1 MDATGVIRI
10 LIVEDD
16 PGTALLHKRSVERA
30 GYQATTA
37 ATVEDAIQAIR
48 DGPVHL
54 ILLDNRLPDQ
64 TTGFDFLS
72 RLQALAPEIP
82 VIMVTGSGTENAVI
96 HALRRGA
103 RDFIR
108 KDRNYLQNL
117 PRAIS
122 AVLASARLE
131 AQLESE
137 RPVSENIVLIL
148 NEGGADSERQLLQR
162 AGFQVLIAKSS
173 EQALALLAEHDVR
186 VLVADLNISPISGL
200 EAYQLIKAAGHDLR
214 AVMVSDGL
222 AEDLVIE
229 AMRAGFVDFI
239 VRNGDYSTRL
249 RESLDR
255 VTARV
260 ALERRLA
267 ESRARLAGIIS
278 SALDAILLL
287 DDQHSVSMFNPAAEQ
302 LFGVRA
308 DEARG
313 KPVAQF
319 IPGFN
324 AVRFEP
330 EAAREGTLEQ
340 RARVAEAAGR
350 TAAGKRLELEL
361 STSRMDVEGRKFV
374 TVIARDVTERKE
386 LERLLLQK
394 DKLESLGLLAGG
406 IAHDFNNLLV
416 GIMGNASL
424 ALETI
429 STNNP
434 ARSMLRDVMVAS
446 ETAANLTRQLL
457 AYAGKGRFV
466 TEAVDLSDLVQQIS
480 TLLQTS
486 IPKNVQLRFS
496 LAEKLPC
503 VEADTA
509 QMQQIL
515 MNLVINA
522 AEAIGE
528 AQGTVLITTGVQQV
542 DEDYIATVLAPAV
555 IMPGEYVTLEVHDSG
570 AGMNHETL
578 EKIFDPFFTTKS
590 TGRGLGLAAVL
601 GIVRGHKGAVKVYST
616 PGQGTTFKLLFPAT
630 EDQAARPVT
639 QTITH
644 AASEGETV
652 LVVDDEQIVRRS
664 AKTMLERFG
673 YSVVLAENGKEA
685 VDLYRILADKI
696 DVVLLD
702 MTMPIMNG
710 EQAFRELK
718 TIRPDVRVILSSGY
732 NEGEAV
738 RRFAGK
744 GLAGFI
750 QKPYSANTL
759 AQKVR
764 AVLSESYGSGVQ
776 RAESGQE

>member
-1 MDATGVIRI
+1 MQAAGPAQI
-10 LIVEDD
+10 LIIEDD
-16 PGTALLHKRSVERA
+16 PGTAVLQKRSVERA

-37 ATVEDAIQAIR
+37 ATVEDAVQAIR
-48 DGPVHL
+48 SDPVHL

-64 TTGFDFLS
+64 TTGIDFLS
-72 RLQALAPEIP
+72 RLQTIAPEIP
-82 VIMVTGSGTENAVI
+82 VIMVTGSATEGVAI

-108 KDRNYLQNL
+108 KDRDYLQHL
-117 PRAIS
+117 PKAIA
-122 AVLASARLE
+122 AVLGRAHLE

-137 RPVSENIVLIL
+137 RPLSETTVLIL
-148 NEGGADSERQLLQR
+148 DAAGGEAERQQLQR
-162 AGFQVLIAKSS
+162 AGFRVLIARSAD
-173 EQALALLAEHDVR
+173 EALALLAKNEVG
-186 VLVADLNISPISGL
+186 VLVVDRNASPAGGVD
-200 EAYQLIKAAGHDLR
+200 AYERIKAAGHG
-214 AVMVSDGL
+214 AHAIMVSDRV
-222 AEDLVIE
+222 ADHLVIE
-229 AMRAGFVDFI
+229 AMRAGFVDFL
-239 VRNGDYSTRL
+239 VRDREYAAKL

-255 VTARV
+255 VTSRV
-260 ALERRLA
+260 SLESRLA
-267 ESRARLAGIIS
+267 ESRARLGGIVH

-287 DDQHSVSMFNPAAEQ
+287 DDRLCISMFNPAAEK
-302 LFGVRA
+302 LFGIAA

-313 KPVAQF
+313 KPVAEF
-319 IPGFN
+319 IPE
-324 AVRFEP
+324 FESGRSGT
-330 EAAREGTLEQ
+330 EMGSHGAAEQ
-340 RARVAEAAGR
+340 PARVIEAAGR
-350 TAAGKRLELEL
+350 TANDKPLELEL
-361 STSRMDVEGRKFV
+361 STSRMDVEGRQFM
-374 TVIARDVTERKE
+374 TVIARDVKERRE

-434 ARSMLRDVMVAS
+434 ARGMLRDVMVAS

-480 TLLQTS
+480 TLVQTS
-486 IPKNVQLRFS
+486 IPKNVQLRLS
-496 LAEKLPC
+496 LAQKLPC

-509 QMQQIL
+509 QMQQVL

-528 AQGTVLITTGVQQV
+528 VQGTVLITTGVQHV
-542 DEDYIATVLAPAV
+542 DEDYIASVLAPSV
-555 IMPGEYVTLEVHDSG
+555 IAPGEYVTLEVHDSG
-570 AGMNHETL
+570 AGMNQETM

-601 GIVRGHKGAVKVYST
+601 GIVRGHRGAIKVYST

-630 EDQAARPVT
+630 HDQAARPAA
-639 QTITH
+639 QTITN
-644 AASEGETV
+644 AASDGETV
-652 LVVDDEQIVRRS
+652 MVVDDEQIVRRS

-718 TIRPDVRVILSSGY
+718 TIRPDARVILSSGY

-750 QKPYSANTL
+750 QKPYSAATL

-764 AVLSESYGSGVQ
+764 AVLGESWGTGAQEARSGLD
-776 RAESGQE
+776 

>member
-1 MDATGVIRI
+1 MDAAGAIRI

-16 PGTALLHKRSVERA
+16 PGTAVLHRRSVERA
-30 GYQATTA
+30 GYQAVLA
-37 ATVEDAIQAIR
+37 ATVEDAVRAIR
-48 DGPVHL
+48 SGPIHL

-64 TTGFDFLS
+64 TTGFDLLS
-72 RLQALAPEIP
+72 RLQTIAPDIP
-82 VIMVTGSGTENAVI
+82 VIMVTGSSTENAVI

-117 PRAIS
+117 PRAIA
-122 AVLASARLE
+122 AVLATARLE
-131 AQLESE
+131 AQLEGE
-137 RPVSENIVLIL
+137 RPVSENTVVIL
-148 NEGGADSERQLLQR
+148 KQAGGNSEQQVLQR
-162 AGFQVLIAKSS
+162 AGFRVLIAKTP
-173 EQALALLAEHDVR
+173 EEALALLAEHDVR
-186 VLVADLNISPISGL
+186 VLVAEHNLAPVNGL
-200 EAYQLIKAAGHDLR
+200 EAYRRIKAAGHDLR
-214 AVMVSDGL
+214 AVLVSDGL
-222 AEDLVIE
+222 TEDLVVE
-229 AMRAGFVDFI
+229 AMRVGFVDFI
-239 VRNGDYSTRL
+239 VRDGDYATRL

-255 VTARV
+255 VTALV
-260 ALERRLA
+260 SLESRLA
-267 ESRARLAGIIS
+267 ESRARLAGIIN

-287 DDQHSVSMFNPAAEQ
+287 DDQLRVSMFNPAAES
-302 LFGVRA
+302 LFGVSA

-313 KPVAQF
+313 KPVSEF
-319 IPGFN
+319 ISGLD
-324 AVRFEP
+324 ASRFDA
-330 EAAREGTLEQ
+330 EASNGSPKEMARPL
-340 RARVAEAAGR
+340 EAAGR
-350 TAAGKRLELEL
+350 TAKGKQLELEL
-361 STSRMDVEGRKFV
+361 SISQMDSESRHFFS
-374 TVIARDVTERKE
+374 VIARDVTERKE

-434 ARSMLRDVMVAS
+434 ARAMLRDVMVAS

-466 TEAVDLSDLVQQIS
+466 TEAVDLSDLVQQINS
-480 TLLQTS
+480 LLQTS
-486 IPKNVQLRFS
+486 MPKNAQLRLS
-496 LAEKLPC
+496 LAQHLPC
-503 VEADTA
+503 VEVDTA

-528 AQGTVLITTGVQQV
+528 TQGTILITTGVQHV
-542 DEDYIATVLAPAV
+542 DEDYIATVLAPTV
-555 IMPGEYVTLEVHDSG
+555 LTPGEYVTIEVHDSG
-570 AGMNHETL
+570 AGMNQETL

-630 EDQAARPVT
+630 EDQAARPVAP
-639 QTITH
+639 TITE
-644 AASEGETV
+644 AASGGEAV
-652 LVVDDEQIVRRS
+652 MVVDDEQIVRRS

-702 MTMPIMNG
+702 MTMPLMNG

-750 QKPYSANTL
+750 QKPYSATTL

-764 AVLSESYGSGVQ
+764 AVMCEPRAGGV
-776 RAESGQE
+776 REAESGQD

>member
-1 MDATGVIRI
+1 MEGAEVIRI

-16 PGTALLHKRSVERA
+16 PGTAVLHKRSVERA
-30 GYQATTA
+30 GYQAITA
-37 ATVEDAIQAIR
+37 ATVEEALDAIR
-48 DGPVHL
+48 SGPIHL

-72 RLQALAPEIP
+72 RLQALAPDIP

-117 PRAIS
+117 PKAIS
-122 AVLASARLE
+122 AVLASVRLE
-131 AQLESE
+131 TQLQSE
-137 RPVSENIVLIL
+137 LPATENILIL
-148 NEGGADSERQLLQR
+148 DAAGGNTERQLLQR
-162 AGFQVLIAKSS
+162 AGFGVLIAKSV
-173 EQALALLAEHDVR
+173 EEALVLLGENEVR
-186 VLVADLNISPISGL
+186 VLVADRNASPVGGL
-200 EAYQLIKAAGHDLR
+200 EAYRRIKAAGHEIR
-214 AVMVSDGL
+214 AVMVSDRV

-229 AMRAGFVDFI
+229 ALRAGFADFI
-239 VRNGDYSTRL
+239 VRDGEYAMRL

-255 VTARV
+255 VMSRA
-260 ALERRLA
+260 ALENRLA
-267 ESRARLAGIIS
+267 ESRARLTGIIN

-287 DDQHSVSMFNPAAEQ
+287 DEQLRISMFNPAAER
-302 LFGVRA
+302 LFGVPA
-308 DEARG
+308 DQARRR
-313 KPVAQF
+313 PVTEF
-319 IPGFN
+319 IPEFDTT
-324 AVRFEP
+324 RSDTSP
-330 EAAREGTLEQ
+330 EVAP
-340 RARVAEAAGR
+340 RAMQATGR
-350 TAAGKRLELEL
+350 TASGKQLELEL
-361 STSRMDVEGRKFV
+361 SIARMEAEGRQFV
-374 TVIARDVTERKE
+374 SVIARDVTERKE

-480 TLLQTS
+480 TLMQTS
-486 IPKNVQLRFS
+486 IPKNVQLRLS
-496 LAEKLPC
+496 LAERLPC

-528 AQGTVLITTGVQQV
+528 AQGTVLITTGVQHV
-542 DEDYIATVLAPAV
+542 DEDYIATVLAPTV
-555 IMPGEYVTLEVHDSG
+555 LTPGEYVTLEVHDSG
-570 AGMNHETL
+570 SGMDEETVG
-578 EKIFDPFFTTKS
+578 KIFDPFFTTKS

-601 GIVRGHKGAVKVYST
+601 GIVRGHKGAIKVYST
-616 PGQGTTFKLLFPAT
+616 SGQGTTFKLLFPAT
-630 EDQAARPVT
+630 EDQAARPATPAVS
-639 QTITH
+639 H

-696 DVVLLD
+696 HVVLLD
-702 MTMPIMNG
+702 MTMPVMNG

-718 TIRPDVRVILSSGY
+718 TIRADVRVILSSGY

-750 QKPYSANTL
+750 QKPYSASTL
-759 AQKVR
+759 AEKVR
-764 AVLSESYGSGVQ
+764 AVLSETRGTAIQ
-776 RAESGQE
+776 EADSGQD

>member
-1 MDATGVIRI
+1 MDAAGAIRI

-16 PGTALLHKRSVERA
+16 PGTAVLHRRSVERA
-30 GYQATTA
+30 GYQAVLA
-37 ATVEDAIQAIR
+37 ATVEDAVRAIR
-48 DGPVHL
+48 SGPIHL

-64 TTGFDFLS
+64 TTGFDLLS
-72 RLQALAPEIP
+72 RLQTIAPDIP
-82 VIMVTGSGTENAVI
+82 VIMVTGSSTENAVI

-117 PRAIS
+117 PRAIA
-122 AVLASARLE
+122 AVLATARLE
-131 AQLESE
+131 AQLEGE
-137 RPVSENIVLIL
+137 RPVSENTVVIL
-148 NEGGADSERQLLQR
+148 KQAGGNSEQQVLQR
-162 AGFQVLIAKSS
+162 AGFRVLIAKTP
-173 EQALALLAEHDVR
+173 EEALALLAEHDVR
-186 VLVADLNISPISGL
+186 VLVAEHNLAPVNGL
-200 EAYQLIKAAGHDLR
+200 EAYRRIKAAGHDLR
-214 AVMVSDGL
+214 AVLVSDGL
-222 AEDLVIE
+222 TEDLVVE
-229 AMRAGFVDFI
+229 AMRVGFVDFI
-239 VRNGDYSTRL
+239 VRDGDYATRL

-255 VTARV
+255 VTALV
-260 ALERRLA
+260 SLESRLA
-267 ESRARLAGIIS
+267 ESRARLAGIIN

-287 DDQHSVSMFNPAAEQ
+287 DDQLRVSMFNPAAESM
-302 LFGVRA
+302 FGVSA

-313 KPVAQF
+313 KPVSEF
-319 IPGFN
+319 ISGLD
-324 AVRFEP
+324 ASRFDA
-330 EAAREGTLEQ
+330 EASNGSPKEMARPL
-340 RARVAEAAGR
+340 EAAGR
-350 TAAGKRLELEL
+350 TAQGKQLELEL
-361 STSRMDVEGRKFV
+361 SISQMDSESRHFFS
-374 TVIARDVTERKE
+374 VIARDVTERKE

-434 ARSMLRDVMVAS
+434 ARAMLRDVMVAS

-466 TEAVDLSDLVQQIS
+466 TEAVDLSDLVQQINS
-480 TLLQTS
+480 LLQTS
-486 IPKNVQLRFS
+486 MPKNAQLRLS
-496 LAEKLPC
+496 LAQHLPC
-503 VEADTA
+503 VEVDTA

-528 AQGTVLITTGVQQV
+528 TQGTILITTGVQHV
-542 DEDYIATVLAPAV
+542 DEDYIATVLAPTV
-555 IMPGEYVTLEVHDSG
+555 LTPGEYVTIEVHDSG
-570 AGMNHETL
+570 AGMNQETL

-630 EDQAARPVT
+630 EDQAARPVAP
-639 QTITH
+639 TITE
-644 AASEGETV
+644 AASGGEAV
-652 LVVDDEQIVRRS
+652 MVVDDEQIVRRS

-702 MTMPIMNG
+702 MTMPLMNG

-750 QKPYSANTL
+750 QKPYSATTL

-764 AVLSESYGSGVQ
+764 AVMGEPRAGGV
-776 RAESGQE
+776 REAESGQD